1 MVLYLGDTQVANVAL
16 TDTFNTWRTRFN
28 SAIMDAA
35 SISKEN
41 AHTAGS
47 TFTGRLSTPKLLAN
61 NVTIEVLGD
70 FKGNLSSGTFTSNNY
85 TGNIKTV
92 NEIAANGKV
101 TAPKFIANTL
111 TGTISTAAQ
120 PNITSVGT
128 LSGVTLSANVLLG
141 DNDAINFGPAH
152 DLQIVHDGSDSKITD
167 AGTGNLKITSSQ
179 VDILGTGETMATFV
193 DDGAVTLYYDNAA
206 KLATKA
212 DGVDITGELQS
223 DTLDVDGNAD
233 ISGNLVL
240 GGNLTVNGTT
250 STVNSTTVTIDDP
263 IFTLGGDTAPGSDDN
278 KDRGIEFN
286 WHNGSTAKVGF
297 FGFDDS
303 AGKFT
308 FIPDATNSSEVFSGS
323 AGTIVANL
331 EGNVTGTIQTAA
343 QASITSVGTLTSLT
357 LGGTLDVGGNSL
369 QNATYTD
376 LHPATHNLSS
386 SDLAIDFSIPV
397 NKMVLDAARTFSEE
411 NKAAH
416 RSIILLLDTSASDHD
431 PTFSSNIKFVNATTP
446 TWDDYRYWVI
456 SMICLDS
463 TNVLASA
470 TGHDT

>member
-152 DLQIVHDGSDSKITD
+152 DLQIVHDGSDSRITD

-193 DDGAVTLYYDNAA
+193 DNGAVTLYYDNAA
-206 KLATKA
+206 KLATKT
-212 DGVDITGELQS
+212 DGVDITGEIQADS
-223 DTLDVDGNAD
+223 LDIDGNGD
-233 ISGNLVL
+233 ISGNLDVQ
-240 GGNLTVNGTT
+240 GNLTINGTT
-250 STVNSTTVTIDDP
+250 TTVSTTNMVV
-263 IFTLGGDTAPGSDDN
+263 SDN
-278 KDRGIEFN
+278 LIELN
-286 WHNGSTAKVGF
+286 NGASTNANDSGLVIERGSTGDNAFIGWDESADKFIVG
-297 FGFDDS
+297 
-303 AGKFT
+303 T
-308 FIPDATNSSEVFSGS
+308 TTATGASTGNL
-323 AGTIVANL
+323 TI
-331 EGNVTGTIQTAA
+331 TKGTIQADLEGTVTTAA
-343 QASITSVGTLTSLT
+343 QASITSLGTLTSLT
-357 LGGTLDVGGNSL
+357 MGGTLDMDSNGITMGGGRINGEGGD
-369 QNATYTD
+369 YTN
-376 LHPATHNLSS
+376 LHPKNDSFTT
-386 SDLAIDFSIPV
+386 AIDFTNPLHTQVMAASRTITYSNTSSGRSV
-397 NKMVLDAARTFSEE
+397 VVYLDR
-411 NKAAH
+411 
-416 RSIILLLDTSASDHD
+416 SAS
-431 PTFSSNIKFVNATTP
+431 NYTP
-446 TWDDYRYWVI
+446 TWPTTKWANDTEPTWADYRHWLVNLYVRN
-456 SMICLDS
+456 DGA
-463 TNVLASA
+463 VLGNAS
-470 TGHDT
+470 GHAN